1 MKFSK
6 FIQDIKK
13 RLFGSDLP
21 SLHKVS
27 ERIIVEKKPA
37 DKPQISVA
45 KSSPKNRQPYF
56 IQIGFDFGTSY
67 SKCICRDVVT
77 EKAWVHLP
85 LHGDG
90 QEYPFLMS
98 SVIRNKEG
106 MFTCVDNPGCHYPEN
121 GLYHLKQA
129 MVKTAMKQ
137 WDDPVLT
144 PYKASIGTTAPDKIH
159 DFVESSAVF
168 YLARSLGE
176 VRAQIQKRM
185 KDFGNVPEDYM
196 AVNLAVPVADAE
208 QPEVNAFY
216 NKVLVEAWGLADE
229 LADTDT
235 ISMHDL
241 SLLREKSSVKEDRFT
256 EEACFI
262 YPEVSANVQGFVRSR
277 VSSPG
282 MYLFSDTGAS
292 TVDQSVFIF
301 ARNDNTEHLTYLI
314 GRVLPLG
321 SSNIEQQAAEFGG
334 VVNNQTLEEWRVK
347 KERLVNAPE
356 LTQARGWIAV
366 KLASGTQAT
375 LAYAKQKLYVPD
387 DLNNMRLIFG
397 GGGHC
402 DNPYRTAVMKP
413 FSGQSNCLF
422 RKDVTP
428 DIVGLPTPK
437 DLELDEQQRRWM
449 KRLSVAYGLSFEK
462 NELVGFTYPKNV
474 SIPSQEELWRPR
486 KNIPD
491 APTKD
496 DC

>member
-1 MKFSK
+1 MKFST

-13 RLFGSDLP
+13 RLFGTDSP
-21 SLHKVS
+21 STQKVS
-27 ERIIVEKKPA
+27 EYITVEKRPA
-37 DKPQISVA
+37 DKPQISLTVP
-45 KSSPKNRQPYF
+45 PKVIRQPYI

-85 LHGDG
+85 LHRDG
-90 QEYPFLMS
+90 SELPFLIP
-98 SVIRNKEG
+98 SVIRHKEG
-106 MFTCVDNPGCHYPEN
+106 MFACVDNTNCHYPEH

-129 MVKTAMKQ
+129 MVKAALQK
-137 WDDPVLT
+137 WDDPILT
-144 PYKASIGTTAPDKIH
+144 PFKASIGTTEPDKIH

-216 NKVLVEAWGLADE
+216 SKVLVEAWHLADE
-229 LADTDT
+229 LADCDS
-235 ISMHDL
+235 ISTHEL
-241 SLLREKSSVKEDRFT
+241 ECLREKYLVQEDCYA

-301 ARNDNTEHLTYLI
+301 ARQGLNEHLTYLI

-321 SSNIEQQAAEFGG
+321 SSNIEQQAAECYGI
-334 VVNNQTLEEWRVK
+334 VTNQTLEEWRMK
-347 KERLVNAPE
+347 KERLENVPE
-356 LTQARGWIAV
+356 LTNAKKWLAD
-366 KLASGTQAT
+366 KLATGTQST
-375 LAYAKQKLYVPD
+375 LAYAKQKLFVPD
-387 DLNNMRLIFG
+387 ELNKIRLIFG

-402 DNPYRTAVMKP
+402 DHPYTTAVMKP
-413 FSGQSNCLF
+413 FSGQLF
-422 RKDVTP
+422 RRDITP
-428 DIVGLPTPK
+428 DIVGLPTPR

-462 NELVGFTYPKNV
+462 SDLVGFTYPRDV
-474 SIPSQEELWRPR
+474 EIPAPDELWQPR
-486 KNIPD
+486 RIIPD
-491 APTKD
+491 APTMD
-496 DC
+496 EC

>member
-1 MKFSK
+1 MKFST
-6 FIQDIKK
+6 FIQDLKK
-13 RLFGSDLP
+13 KLFGSGSSP
-21 SLHKVS
+21 AQKVP
-27 ERIIVEKKPA
+27 EGIIVEKKPA
-37 DKPQISVA
+37 DKPQISVTEPF
-45 KSSPKNRQPYF
+45 KKIRQPYF

-67 SKCICRDVVT
+67 SKCICRDLVT

-85 LHGDG
+85 LQSDG

-98 SVIRNKEG
+98 SVIRHKEG
-106 MFTCVDNPGCHYPEN
+106 MFTCVDNTGCHYPEN

-137 WDDPVLT
+137 WDDAVLK
-144 PYKASIGTTAPDKIH
+144 PYKSSIGTTESDKIH
-159 DFVESSAVF
+159 NFVESSAVF
-168 YLARSLGE
+168 YLARSLGD
-176 VRAQIQKRM
+176 VRVQVQRRM
-185 KDFGNVPEDYM
+185 KDFGKLSEDYM

-208 QPEVNAFY
+208 QPAVNAFY
-216 NKVLVEAWGLADE
+216 NKVLAEAWYLADE
-229 LADTDT
+229 LAACDS

-241 SLLREKSSVKEDRFT
+241 ESLRKKYSAQDVRNAEVP
-256 EEACFI
+256 CFI

-301 ARNDNTEHLTYLI
+301 ARNNNTEHLTYLI

-321 SSNIEQQAAEFGG
+321 SSNIERQAAECSGN
-334 VVNNQTLEEWRVK
+334 VNNQTLEDWRVK
-347 KERLVNAPE
+347 KERLENSPE
-356 LTQARGWIAV
+356 LKTAKEWLAD
-366 KLASGTQAT
+366 KLATGTQAT

-387 DLNNMRLIFG
+387 QLNDIRLIFG

-402 DNPYRTAVMKP
+402 DHPYKTSVMKP
-413 FSGQSNCLF
+413 FSGQLF
-422 RKDVTP
+422 RQDINP
-428 DIVGLPTPK
+428 DIVGLPTPR
-437 DLELDEQQRRWM
+437 DLELDENQRRWM

-474 SIPSQEELWRPR
+474 EIPAPDEIWRRR
-486 KNIPD
+486 KIIPD
-491 APTKD
+491 APTMD